1 MIKIVKNAWRNN
13 KSKDNILSTKIKII
27 KTIKHKITWV
37 NGKKNV
43 NCFPILTVGM
53 RLKNSNEEAK
63 ESKVPITFKAIK
75 QLENS
80 IKP

>member
-43 NCFPILTVGM
+43 NCFPTVTVGM
-53 RLKNSNEEAK
+53 RLKSSNEEAK
-63 ESKVPITFKAIK
+63 KSKVPITFKAIK